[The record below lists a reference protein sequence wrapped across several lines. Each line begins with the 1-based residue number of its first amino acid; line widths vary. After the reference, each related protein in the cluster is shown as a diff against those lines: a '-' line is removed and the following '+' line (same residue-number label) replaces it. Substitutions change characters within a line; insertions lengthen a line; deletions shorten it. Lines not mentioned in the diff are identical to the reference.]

1 MLKKI
6 LLILTALLGIGA
18 CQSLFHEKDTLPFHS
33 QAHQG
38 QLENGLRYVILPN
51 HFPQNRVYM
60 RLVVNA
66 GSMHE
71 DDDQKGVAHIV
82 EHMAFNGSQQYPQN
96 QIINALEKLGM
107 KFARDIN
114 AFTDFENTVYTLNI
128 AKNDPQSLSLAFNVI
143 DQWLN
148 HLTIL
153 PADLE
158 AERGIVLE
166 EWRSRL
172 SPMLRLGDKKSQI
185 EMAGSRY
192 VERDPI
198 GDVNVIKHVSAQRVK
213 DFYRKWY
220 RPDNVSLIVVGDVN
234 PVKIKSL
241 IQQKLGSSHPLQHQP
256 LPEIDFDIPLPP
268 KWRLATV
275 SEKEM
280 REPGLDLSFFKP
292 AENINTVAQYRENLW
307 QQIVVRLLNL
317 RLQQWETYLQ
327 QSSSA
332 VVKSANFYHDY
343 LGKQTL
349 QSTFSLQ
356 LENEDYRK
364 ATEQL
369 FNFIAEIAQNGFTQT
384 ELDDE
389 LQRLRKINTK
399 QRHLEVS
406 SIKIADELVV
416 TMANDQ
422 VLLSPQDQYE
432 LNHQLF
438 NQLTLADINRTFQ
451 QMLQLKS
458 KLVLITQPKPHKLSF
473 DSQWLAQKWQ
483 QALQQSQSSWQQ
495 QDNRVVQL
503 PHLDLVAGNATK
515 QKVWRGQKITEYLL
529 SNGSKLI
536 YMYSDKS
543 PQQVYFKALTAGGL
557 RSVPRSHYHALRAAI
572 SVVDDTG
579 IGIVPQA
586 DIDQYFSHAPIAFTT
601 VIDEAD
607 QGFTAAGKTES
618 LADILRLF
626 RLKLQTSPVSDKVL
640 AEYRQTLQDEVN
652 EKSPEKT
659 FMQKVEQLRFPQQ
672 ETLYGANRFSN
683 LHLTADKLSAIYQ
696 QYITDKTDFT
706 YFIVG
711 DISESAVQNLAEKY
725 LANVPVKTQNRV
737 LQPIKAHV
745 PEQRLVVKGLHEPR
759 AEVEMYFAADHQW
772 QVENKYLLDILA
784 DIIQEKLRL
793 SLREQASGIYAVHAW
808 FEQEHFSPQI
818 EGKIEFSCDPMRVQ
832 ELTQMTHHVLD
843 QILKQGIE
851 PELLAK
857 KVSEKQSQLKQ
868 AKESLLAIL
877 SQLEQSYSLSDGPL
891 LMFAEQQLLQQVT
904 QQNIEAL
911 AHKILPSQFR
921 FEAILTQ

>member
-1 MLKKI
+1 MLKKT

-18 CQSLFHEKDTLPFHS
+18 CQSSFHEKDKLPFHS
-33 QAHQG
+33 QAYQG
-38 QLENGLRYVILPN
+38 QLQNGLRYVILPN

-60 RLVVNA
+60 RLVINA

-96 QIINALEKLGM
+96 QIINALERLGM

-114 AFTDFENTVYTLNI
+114 AFTDFENTVYVLNI
-128 AKNDPQSLSLAFNVI
+128 AKNDQESLSLALNVI

-153 PADLE
+153 PADLD

-198 GDVNVIKHVSAQRVK
+198 GDVNVIKNVSAQRVK
-213 DFYRKWY
+213 DFYQKWY
-220 RPDNVSLIVVGDVN
+220 RPDNVSLVIVGDVN
-234 PVKIKSL
+234 PLKIESL
-241 IQQKLGSSHPLQHQP
+241 IQQQLASKNPLQSQP
-256 LPEIDFDIPLPP
+256 LPKINFDIPLPQQ
-268 KWRLATV
+268 WRLATV
-275 SEKEM
+275 FEAEM
-280 REPGLDLSFFKP
+280 REPSLELSFLKP
-292 AENINTVAQYRENLW
+292 AETVNTVAQYRENLW
-307 QQIVVRLLNL
+307 QQIVIRLLNL
-317 RLQQWETYLQ
+317 RLQQWEKYLQ

-332 VVKSANFYHDY
+332 VIKSANFYHEH

-356 LENEDYRK
+356 LENTDYQK

-369 FNFIAEIAQNGFTQT
+369 FNFIAEIAQNGFTQA
-384 ELDDE
+384 ELDE
-389 LQRLRKINTK
+389 ERQRLHKLNAK

-416 TMANDQ
+416 TVANDQ

-432 LNHQLF
+432 LNNNLL
-438 NQLTLADINRTFQ
+438 NQLNLSEINRTFQ
-451 QMLQLKS
+451 QMLQLKA
-458 KLVLITQPKPHKLSF
+458 KLMLITQPNPHKLSF
-473 DSQWLAQKWQ
+473 DSKWLEQKWQ
-483 QALQQSQSSWQQ
+483 QSLQQNQSSWQQ
-495 QDNRVVQL
+495 DNKQVQL
-503 PHLDLVAGNATK
+503 PQLDLVAGSLTK
-515 QKVWRGQKITEYLL
+515 QKVWRGQKITEYQL
-529 SNGSKLI
+529 SNGSKLV
-536 YMYSDKS
+536 YMYSDKN
-543 PQQVYFKALTAGGL
+543 PNQVYFKALTAGGL
-557 RSVPRSHYHALRAAI
+557 RSIPKQQYHPLRAAI

-586 DIDQYFSHAPIAFTT
+586 DINQYFSHSPIAFTT
-601 VIDEAD
+601 VIDDAH

-626 RLKLQTSPVSDKVL
+626 RLKLQASPVSAKAL
-640 AEYRQTLQDEVN
+640 ADYRKSLREEIS
-652 EKSPEKT
+652 EKSPEQA

-672 ETLYGANRFSN
+672 ETIYGANRINN
-683 LHLTADKLSAIYQ
+683 LNLSADQLSALYQ
-696 QYITDKTDFT
+696 QYIADKTDFT

-711 DISESAVQNLAEKY
+711 DINESAVQNLAEKY
-725 LANVPVKTQNRV
+725 LANLPVKKQNRA

-745 PEQRLVVKGLHEPR
+745 PSKNLVFKGLHEPR
-759 AEVEMYFAADHQW
+759 AEVEIYFAADHQW
-772 QVENKYLLDILA
+772 RVENEYLLDILA

-793 SLREQASGIYAVHAW
+793 SLREQASGIYSVNAW
-808 FEQEHFSPQI
+808 FEQPHFSPQI
-818 EGKIEFSCDPMRVQ
+818 EGKIEFSCEPERAK
-832 ELTQMTHHVLD
+832 ELTQLTHRVLD
-843 QILKQGIE
+843 QMLKQGIE

-868 AKESLLAIL
+868 AKESLLAIF
-877 SQLEQSYSLSDGPL
+877 SQLEQSYSLTDSPS
-891 LMFAEQQLLQQVT
+891 LMFLDQQLKQFAT

-911 AHKILPSQFR
+911 AEKILSSQFR
-921 FEAILTQ
+921 FEAMLTQ